1 MGVFGQDVTVS
12 LSKDNVLADNES
24 ASAVTC
30 KVNRQFRKLEKEKYY
45 RDLDR
50 RYYELAYAK
59 YDATNEQ
66 QMIDT
71 MTQLAAFVGQT
82 RFVALYPQRKF
93 MKPYMLAA
101 RNNLLTGI
109 ALLRNLNP
117 SNPIIDYF
125 EHMVATWQEE
135 DKRAAKQAAWAWFL
149 CGLFIFAALFWP
161 VIYIMIES

>member
-82 RFVALYPQRKF
+82 RFVASYPQRKF
-93 MKPYMLAA
+93 MIPYMVAA

-135 DKRAAKQAAWAWFL
+135 DKRAAKHAALAW
-149 CGLFIFAALFWP
+149 GLFGCLFLSFLLFM
-161 VIYIMIES
+161 VIYII